1 MRSRSVA
8 ALRRFA
14 AVSVAGLVL
23 SVLGVAV
30 VAIVAESYATWEWY
44 FRMEQAMSLLMPV
57 TMAFLGLSLVSGFGV
72 VYAADRR

>member
-1 MRSRSVA
+1 MRSRYVT

-14 AVSVAGLVL
+14 VVSVVGLCL

-57 TMAFLGLSLVSGFGV
+57 TMAFLCLSVASGFGV